1 MTMIKNC
8 KLQLNNKKKL
18 FLQFDNSLLPKA
30 KGVFYSMM
38 INPQLQLKKLLNP
51 SSQNLWLRPKR
62 KEGYFST
69 MKKGTILSP

>member
-38 INPQLQLKKLLNP
+38 INPQLQLKKLLNQ
-51 SSQNLWLRPKR
+51 SSQNL
-62 KEGYFST
+62 
-69 MKKGTILSP
+69 